1 MEYPYKYDQRH
12 DISIVVN
19 HRFNDKIDIGATWV
33 FGSGTALSMAGNKYI
48 PLSEIEQM
56 LYPKSEYYY
65 SKEQYYYAENH
76 EIRNSSRM
84 PAYHR
89 LDIGVNFNKE
99 KKWGER
105 TFSFGAYNVYN
116 RQNAFYLFV
125 DSEWDY
131 YSGESKSVLK
141 QVSLFPIIPYVRY
154 SFSF

>member
-1 MEYPYKYDQRH
+1 
-12 DISIVVN
+12 
-19 HRFNDKIDIGATWV
+19 
-33 FGSGTALSMAGNKYI
+33 
-48 PLSEIEQM
+48 
-56 LYPKSEYYY
+56 
-65 SKEQYYYAENH
+65 
-76 EIRNSSRM
+76 M

-131 YSGESKSVLK
+131 YSGESESVLK